1 MATNLI
7 QTSFFGGELSPSLY
21 GMVDLAKYKSATAL
35 MRNYFADYRGGTSTR
50 FGTKYV
56 IQALK
61 SNFPVRLITF
71 QASFNTSFIMEFG
84 ELYIR
89 FHTLGGPVIET
100 PVAITGVNIA
110 AHTFTSAAVYAA
122 GDWVFISGV
131 GGVHGINGNY
141 YIVTNSASPYTVTD
155 LFGNPPVW
163 TGAFTSGGTAAR
175 IYTIPSPYH
184 AVDLALVKFAQNVQF
199 MVFCHPNYPTQLLT
213 FGGPTNW
220 TLAGVVFG
228 ATVQTPVITNVTQ
241 TSTGGAASGWSYI
254 YGVTAVD
261 KNGQESA
268 PALAPFTNKGNINIL
283 GTPGTGPTVINT
295 ITWLAVPGAV
305 SYNLY
310 RVGPVLTLASNTDLP
325 LGTYLGLLATTS
337 SISFVDGGSN
347 SGLQIDFSIT
357 PPLIQNPFLGAPV
370 DHVNV
375 TAPGTY
381 AGVPPAV
388 TFSAPGT
395 PGGATAKGTALL
407 DPTGVNVISVSVDIQ
422 GAGYLS
428 APTVTFTPPGAT
440 ATAVLFT
447 PAGTPAAVPC
457 YIQQRLALAA
467 PLIAVQT
474 VYFSQPGSPYNFNIT
489 NPIQADDAITAVL
502 VSKQLNTV
510 KSMVP
515 MPAGLVVLTASS
527 AFLVYGSQGAG
538 SPITATSIVSQS
550 QAYNGASDV
559 PPITAND
566 DILYVQSKGSIVRD
580 LRFNFYTSVYTG
592 IDISV
597 LSEHLFFGFSIKEWA
612 WAEEPFKLVWAVRND
627 GKLLSLTFSKE
638 QEIYGW
644 AHHDTQGFFESTAA
658 ATEVTPFGGV
668 DATYFVIRRTV
679 NGQSVQYIERM
690 ADRFMPYGIEDAWC
704 LDCAI
709 QSQGTF
715 PQLDLAVGATS
726 GNNVMLLT
734 SAPFFTG
741 QVGNVIRIGGGILTI
756 TSVTDSQ
763 HAFGNITQPITD
775 TFPDGTVI
783 PGQPNDWSVWVPATT
798 FSGLAQLEGQQVT
811 ALADGNPIFGL
822 TVVNG
827 SVTLPAPA
835 TKVVVGL
842 PFTPQLQ
849 NLPLETGQPT
859 VQGKR
864 KRAGPMTLKVFET
877 RGLSVGRTFGTLV
890 DVKDAGP
897 PMLSASGLIFGDE
910 WMVLDPWYDPYGQIC
925 IQQDNPWPVT
935 VLAIVP
941 QVEIGDK

>member
-1 MATNLI
+1 VATNLI

-35 MRNYFADYRGGTSTR
+35 MRNFFADYRGGTSSR
-50 FGTKYV
+50 FGTEYV
-56 IQALK
+56 IQAFK
-61 SNFPVRLITF
+61 SDFPVRLITF

-84 ELYIR
+84 ELYVR

-110 AHTFTSAAVYAA
+110 GSFTSTATYAA

-131 GGVHGINGNY
+131 GGVNGINGNY
-141 YIVTNSASPYTVTD
+141 YIITNSASPYTVTD
-155 LFGNPPVW
+155 LYGNPPVW
-163 TGAFTSGGTAAR
+163 SGAFTSGGTAAR
-175 IYTIPSPYH
+175 IFTLPSPYH

-199 MVFCHPNYPTQLLT
+199 MVFCHQNYPTYLLT
-213 FGGPTNW
+213 FGGPTSW
-220 TLAGVVFG
+220 TFAPVVFG
-228 ATVQTPVITNVTQ
+228 ATVATPATPNITQ
-241 TSTGGAASGWSYI
+241 TTNGGVGSLLSYI

-268 PALAPFTNKGNINIL
+268 PALAPFTNKGDINSTV
-283 GTPGTGPTVINT
+283 TPLHTNV
-295 ITWLAVPGAV
+295 ITWPAVPGAV
-305 SYNLY
+305 SYNIY
-310 RVGPVLTLASNTDLP
+310 RVGPVFTNTSNVDLP
-325 LGTYLGLLATTS
+325 LGMYLGLIATTS
-337 SISFVDGGSN
+337 SISFIDGGAN
-347 SGLQIDFSIT
+347 AGIRPDFSIT
-357 PPLIQNPFLGAPV
+357 PPIIQNPFLGAPV
-370 DHVNV
+370 DYVNL
-375 TAPGTY
+375 TAGGAY

-395 PGGATAKGTALL
+395 PGGATARGTALL
-407 DPTGVNVISVSVDIQ
+407 DPTGATVISVSVDFG
-422 GAGYLS
+422 GAGYLT

-440 ATAVLFT
+440 ATAVLAT
-447 PAGTPAAVPC
+447 PPGMPAAVPC
-457 YIQQRLALAA
+457 YIQQRLAVGG
-467 PLIAVQT
+467 PLNSVQT

-489 NPIQADDAITAVL
+489 NPVQPDDSITAVL

-527 AFLVYGSQGAG
+527 AFLIYGSQGAG

-612 WAEEPFKLVWAVRND
+612 WAEEPFKLVWAVRSD

-668 DATYFVIRRTV
+668 DATYFVVRRTV
-679 NGQSVQYIERM
+679 NGQSLQYIERM

-715 PQLDLAVGATS
+715 PQMDLAVGATS

-741 QVGNVIRIGGGILTI
+741 QVGNVIRVGGGVLTI

-763 HAFGNITQPITD
+763 HAFGNITQPITNI
-775 TFPDGTVI
+775 FPDGTVI

-811 ALADGNPIFGL
+811 ALADGNPVFGL
-822 TVVNG
+822 TVTNG

-859 VQGKR
+859 IQGKR

-935 VLAIVP
+935 ILAIVP